1 MSGEIRILEERR
13 WPSGAFAGI
22 RCKVCG
28 AMNVGGRYGGDLDD
42 VLGFPHKQGCPATDV
57 VVLTPEQR
65 EALRS
70 ALEAYLA
77 SVAGCHYSDGPIAD
91 RLREIRESVPA
102 FFRCRTLREL
112 QTNLP
117 WTALPPQFSG
127 VSDDAQ
133 GFRSCALAHTS
144 T

>member
-42 VLGFPHKQGCPATDV
+42 VLGFPHKQGCPATDA

-102 FFRCRTLREL
+102 FFRCNSEAIQNEWQNPPRTPDQPAVDGTATAIFGRLR
-112 QTNLP
+112 
-117 WTALPPQFSG
+117 
-127 VSDDAQ
+127 
-133 GFRSCALAHTS
+133 
-144 T
+144 